1 MALLGGLSR
10 KAAGELVASGK
21 VRVDHLVVT
30 TPSRT
35 LRLGQYLGIERPPP
49 DPHLL
54 SGDASVAFDVVYEDE
69 HLIVV
74 DKPAGLVVHRGAG
87 HKTGTLVEGLV
98 ARYPD
103 LLRLSGSGPGGAY
116 SGGAGPRV
124 AGPGVAGSDTGAGR
138 PGIVHRLDKGTS
150 GLLVVARTPAAM
162 ASLAKQFREHT
173 AQREYVALVWGGLQ
187 SSSGVIDAPIGRSER
202 QPTKMAVKAGGRFA
216 RTSYK
221 VIERFDS
228 PTAATLIEATL
239 ETGRTHQVRVHLAA
253 IGHPVVG
260 DDRYGKRRLAWPAP
274 AAAPEGGRLFLHAR
288 RLVLEHPSGEYREWA
303 SPLPGDLMRT
313 LEALRSARS

>member
-10 KAAGELVASGK
+10 KAAGELVASGA

-35 LRLGQYLGIERPPP
+35 LRVGQHLGIELPPP

-54 SGDASVAFDVVYEDE
+54 SGDASVVFDVVYEDE

-87 HKTGTLVEGLV
+87 HETGTLVEGLL

-103 LLRLSGSGPGGAY
+103 LLRLSGSGPGGT
-116 SGGAGPRV
+116 GRGA
-124 AGPGVAGSDTGAGR
+124 GAGR

-150 GLLVVARTPAAM
+150 GLLVVARTPEAM

-187 SSSGVIDAPIGRSER
+187 SSSGVIEAPIGRSER
-202 QPTKMAVKAGGRFA
+202 HPTKMAVKAGGRFA
-216 RTSYK
+216 RTSYQ
-221 VIERFDS
+221 VLERFDS
-228 PTAATLIEATL
+228 PTGATLIEAKL

-260 DDRYGKRRLAWPAP
+260 DDRYGMSRLAWPALS
-274 AAAPEGGRLFLHAR
+274 AAPEVGRLFLHAR
-288 RLVLEHPSGEYREWA
+288 RLVLEHPSGESREWA
-303 SPLPGDLMRT
+303 SPLPGDLLRT
-313 LEALRSARS
+313 LEALRSARP